1 MMPLWHT
8 EDILLWLNAYY
19 SCSFLITICSLYWVL
34 IEQLRFIFWEWCPLC
49 CITPTISSVCEIAKS
64 YNFSLI
70 PELLLSYAVENIES
84 PDYTN
89 VFCWV
94 ILTNTLNNIFDIT
107 FCSHTDNLDVI
118 EWVDQE
124 SVLKIHFLTH

>member
-1 MMPLWHT
+1 MFW
-8 EDILLWLNAYY
+8 EQ
-19 SCSFLITICSLYWVL
+19 CSLCY
-34 IEQLRFIFWEWCPLC
+34 
-49 CITPTISSVCEIAKS
+49 ITPTTISSVREIAKS
-64 YNFSLI
+64 YHFSLI

-94 ILTNTLNNIFDIT
+94 ILTNILNNIFDIT

-124 SVLKIHFLTH
+124 SVLKIRHFLTH

>member
-1 MMPLWHT
+1 M
-8 EDILLWLNAYY
+8 
-19 SCSFLITICSLYWVL
+19 S
-34 IEQLRFIFWEWCPLC
+34 
-49 CITPTISSVCEIAKS
+49 EIAKP

-70 PELLLSYAVENIES
+70 PEPLLSYAAENIES

-89 VFCWV
+89 VYCWV

-124 SVLKIHFLTH
+124 SGLKILHFLTHRGKASARSKGSSAERGRGAGAGSRRALPTSEDKARGCPGRGSLAL

>member
-1 MMPLWHT
+1 MLC
-8 EDILLWLNAYY
+8 Y
-19 SCSFLITICSLYWVL
+19 ITL
-34 IEQLRFIFWEWCPLC
+34 
-49 CITPTISSVCEIAKS
+49 TTISSVGETAKS

-70 PELLLSYAVENIES
+70 PEPLLSYAVENIES

-124 SVLKIHFLTH
+124 SVLKIRHFLTH